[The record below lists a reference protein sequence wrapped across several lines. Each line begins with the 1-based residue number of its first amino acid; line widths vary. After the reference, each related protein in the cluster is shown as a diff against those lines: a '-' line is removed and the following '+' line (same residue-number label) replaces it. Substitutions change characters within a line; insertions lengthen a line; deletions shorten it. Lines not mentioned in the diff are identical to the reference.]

1 MSIRPFVPD
10 DYQKVII
17 ERAQLAQRLAE
28 SEDGIPF
35 LVWLKVHVCRVE
47 EPVAETDPVEMAIR
61 EGMRRVWFHILDE
74 INKPTAEI
82 VKQMEEF
89 NRQQAAQIRNDG
101 IDGQER
107 YQ

>member
-1 MSIRPFVPD
+1 MRQFVPA

-17 ERAQLAQRLAE
+17 ERQQLAQRLAD

-35 LVWLKVHVCRVE
+35 LAWLKTHVCRVE
-47 EPVAETDPVEMAIR
+47 EPVLETDPVQMAIR

-74 INKPTAEI
+74 INKPTAEL

-89 NRQQAAQIRNDG
+89 NRQQAALIRESGDS
-101 IDGQER
+101 GQEQ